1 MKTKHQ
7 LLPLALLA
15 LTPVL
20 SAQQLPGAGSQL
32 RQLTPPPP
40 PPISAPSI
48 RIEEQTAATPPGT
61 PSASLLVK
69 QLRNTGAHDQQER

>member
-20 SAQQLPGAGSQL
+20 SGNRYQAQG
-32 RQLTPPPP
+32 RT
-40 PPISAPSI
+40 IS
-48 RIEEQTAATPPGT
+48 
-61 PSASLLVK
+61 
-69 QLRNTGAHDQQER
+69 